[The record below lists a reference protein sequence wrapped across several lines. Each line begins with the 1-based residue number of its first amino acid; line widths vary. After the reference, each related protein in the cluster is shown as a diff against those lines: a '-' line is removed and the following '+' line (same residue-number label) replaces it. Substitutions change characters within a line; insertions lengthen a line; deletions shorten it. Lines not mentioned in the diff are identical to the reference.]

1 MRCPDCGV
9 AQKNK
14 KEQQCCCGYQF
25 ILHAHSSQGMTD
37 ARFLDVLQQ
46 AHQNGQFYCT
56 FAQLYTAWC
65 QYTAAESFSLLR
77 NRLLAVSILWVIVLV
92 SCSLLW
98 GWAGGLLSLVVL
110 IGPWLLL
117 RQYRRQCPPELGQ
130 LKRLVKQWQAG
141 HGGGD
146 ERLLLRPG
154 LEEPPA
160 GFLEKE
166 VIDYGVER
174 IIIVERPLL
183 VDLFVKNSFHAEQN
197 ALIFSQD
204 GYPSF
209 IVGCAR
215 KILRKNK
222 SLPVYLLH
230 DASEAGQGMY
240 QRIKLSGRRII
251 DLGIRPEH
259 IEKMQFLGALQL
271 EKKGYKAPLDI
282 LPYPVLAALCGQAF
296 REESTFSEVLE
307 QWEQGEQWDKSRTQ
321 QALLC
326 YKGVKKKKRGR
337 EEG

>member
-9 AQKNK
+9 VQKNE
-14 KEQQCCCGYQF
+14 KEHQCRCGYQF

-37 ARFLDVLQQ
+37 AKFLDVLQR
-46 AHQNGQFYCT
+46 AHQNGRFYCT

-65 QYTAAESFSLLR
+65 QYNAVENLARLRKKLIAFS
-77 NRLLAVSILWVIVLV
+77 VFWVIFVTN
-92 SCSLLW
+92 CTLLW
-98 GWAGGLLSLVVL
+98 GWAGGVLSLVLL

-117 RQYRRQCPPELGQ
+117 RKYRRQHPPELGQ
-130 LKRLVKQWQAG
+130 LKKLVKQWQVG

-146 ERLLLRPG
+146 EMLLLRPS

-160 GFLEKE
+160 GFQEKE
-166 VIDYGVER
+166 VVDYGVER
-174 IIIVERPLL
+174 IILVERPLL
-183 VDLFVKNSFHAEQN
+183 VDLLVKNAFHAEQN

-209 IVGCAR
+209 IVRCAR
-215 KILRKNK
+215 KILRENK

-230 DASEAGQGMY
+230 DASEAGRGMC
-240 QRIKLSGRRII
+240 QRIKLSGRRVI

-259 IEKMQFLGALQL
+259 IEKMQFLDALQL

-307 QWEQGEQWDKSRTQ
+307 QWDTSRAQESLFCCT
-321 QALLC
+321 
-326 YKGVKKKKRGR
+326 GRKKKKRGR
-337 EEG
+337 EEK